1 MINPFILDA
10 ENHLITI
17 NMSKTTINVIYWI
30 STGLILAMMLFSAV
44 SSFMENPDGAKML
57 AAIGYRPYVLHLLAV
72 AKVLG
77 VIAILTPGFPRLK
90 EWAYAGFMFDLIGAT
105 YSFYAS
111 GFAFKDWAFMLIL
124 IAVLACSYIFYHK
137 RLALKR

>member
-1 MINPFILDA
+1 
-10 ENHLITI
+10 
-17 NMSKTTINVIYWI
+17 MSKTTINIIYWI
-30 STGLILAMMLFSAV
+30 STVLILGMMLFSAA
-44 SSFMENPDGAKML
+44 SSFMDNPDGAKMM

-90 EWAYAGFMFDLIGAT
+90 EWAYAGFTFDLIGAT

-111 GFAFKDWAFMLIL
+111 GFAFKDWAFMLVL

-137 RLALKR
+137 RLKLSGTTATSAA

>member
-1 MINPFILDA
+1 
-10 ENHLITI
+10 
-17 NMSKTTINVIYWI
+17 MSKTTINIIYWT
-30 STGLILAMMLFSAV
+30 STVLILGMMLFSAA
-44 SSFMENPDGAKML
+44 SSFMENPEGAKMMD
-57 AAIGYRPYVLHLLAV
+57 AIGYRPYVLHLLAI

-90 EWAYAGFMFDLIGAT
+90 EWAYAGFMFDLVGAT

-111 GFAFKDWAFMLIL
+111 GFAFKDWAFMLVL

-137 RLALKR
+137 RLALKGTAA

>member
-1 MINPFILDA
+1 MN
-10 ENHLITI
+10 
-17 NMSKTTINVIYWI
+17 KTTINIIYWI
-30 STGLILAMMLFSAV
+30 STGLILAMMLFSAY
-44 SSFMENPDGAKML
+44 SSFTDNPDGAKMM

-90 EWAYAGFMFDLIGAT
+90 EWAYAGFTFDLIGAT

-111 GFAFKDWAFMLIL
+111 GFAIKDWAFMLIL
-124 IAVLACSYIFYHK
+124 IAVLACSYIFYYK
-137 RLALKR
+137 RLKLKGTAA

>member
-1 MINPFILDA
+1 MN
-10 ENHLITI
+10 
-17 NMSKTTINVIYWI
+17 KTTINVIYWI
-30 STGLILAMMLFSAV
+30 STALILGMMLFSAA
-44 SSFMENPDGAKML
+44 SSFMTNPDAAKML

-77 VIAILTPGFPRLK
+77 IIAILTPGFPRLK

-105 YSFYAS
+105 WSFYAS
-111 GFAFKDWAFMLIL
+111 DFAFKDWAFMLVL

-137 RLALKR
+137 RLKLKSAVAAKAI

>member
-1 MINPFILDA
+1 MSKK
-10 ENHLITI
+10 TI
-17 NMSKTTINVIYWI
+17 NIIYWI
-30 STGLILAMMLFSAV
+30 STGLILAMMLFSAA
-44 SSFMENPDGAKML
+44 SSFMETPESAKML
-57 AAIGYRPYVLHLLAV
+57 AAIGYRPYVMHLLAV

-111 GFAFKDWAFMLIL
+111 GFAVSDWIFMPIL
-124 IAVLACSYIFYHK
+124 IAILACSYIFYHK
-137 RLALKR
+137 RLQLKNTTAERRI

>member
-1 MINPFILDA
+1 MN
-10 ENHLITI
+10 
-17 NMSKTTINVIYWI
+17 KTTINVIYWI
-30 STGLILAMMLFSAV
+30 TTVLILAMMLFSAA
-44 SSFMENPDGAKML
+44 SSFMDNPEGAKMM

-90 EWAYAGFMFDLIGAT
+90 EWAYAGFTFDLIGAS

-111 GFAFKDWAFMLIL
+111 GFAFKDWAFMVIL
-124 IAVLACSYIFYHK
+124 LAVLACSYIFYHK
-137 RLALKR
+137 RLALKGTAA

>member
-1 MINPFILDA
+1 MN
-10 ENHLITI
+10 
-17 NMSKTTINVIYWI
+17 KTTINIIYWI
-30 STGLILAMMLFSAV
+30 STGLVLAMMLFSAAT
-44 SSFMENPDGAKML
+44 SFMDNPDGAKML

-90 EWAYAGFMFDLIGAT
+90 EWAYAGFMFDLIGAS

-111 GFAFKDWAFMLIL
+111 GFAVKDWIFMPIL
-124 IAVLACSYIFYHK
+124 IALLTCSYIFYHK
-137 RLALKR
+137 RLKLKGN